1 MLSWLELDL
10 RADRKDLEDLTRTN
24 KEEHAKDTI
33 DKRKENVPKIVN
45 GTDIADSGPKCF
57 SSGRAWQGMIYFEF
71 GQILRVWAGKSQMVL
86 RVNLFICTTKMS
98 SYCCMQDN
106 AL

>member
-10 RADRKDLEDLTRTN
+10 RADHEDFKDLTSTN

-45 GTDIADSGPKCF
+45 GTDIADSGPE
-57 SSGRAWQGMIYFEF
+57 M
-71 GQILRVWAGKSQMVL
+71 L
-86 RVNLFICTTKMS
+86 
-98 SYCCMQDN
+98 
-106 AL
+106 